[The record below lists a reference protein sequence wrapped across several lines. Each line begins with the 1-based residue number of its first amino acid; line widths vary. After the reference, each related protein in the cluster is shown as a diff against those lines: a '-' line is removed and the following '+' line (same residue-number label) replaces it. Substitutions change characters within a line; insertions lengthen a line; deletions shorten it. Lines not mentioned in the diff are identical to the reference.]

1 MTRERRALAA
11 MVAATLLW
19 GGTFVVIR
27 DSVASLAPGALVL
40 LRFAAAT
47 LVFAVLLAIL
57 RRRVGKAELRGG
69 MTSGVCAAGGF
80 LFQAIGL
87 ENTSAGSSAFLTFAG
102 TSFAAV
108 FAWVLLG
115 QRPGALLLG
124 GIGLALAGSAL
135 LTLRDGLGAG
145 PGEAWTL
152 LGALCF
158 ALQIVAIARW
168 APHADPLA
176 LAAVQ
181 AATLALVMLPW
192 TGDAIAAA
200 RSLDRSALLRHGY
213 LVLAGSVIA
222 PVLQVAAQRDLPA
235 GRIGLLFTLEPLF
248 ALAFAVTMGG
258 ERFDGRWWLGAALIL
273 AAVILVE
280 ARPSRA
286 PASSRAATS

>member
-1 MTRERRALAA
+1 

-27 DSVASLAPGALVL
+27 DSVASVAPAPLVL

-47 LVFAVLLAIL
+47 LVFAAVLPIA
-57 RRRVGKAELRGG
+57 RRRIGRAELLGG
-69 MTSGVCAAGGF
+69 AAAGVCAAGGF

-87 ENTSAGSSAFLTFAG
+87 EDTSAGSSAFLTFAG

-115 QRPGALLLG
+115 QRPGALLLA

-135 LTLRDGLGAG
+135 LTLRTGLTVG

-168 APHADPLA
+168 APRADPLA

-181 AATLALVMLPW
+181 GATLTTVMLPW
-192 TGDAIAAA
+192 SGDAMTAA
-200 RSLDRSALLRHGY
+200 RSLDGAALLRLGY
-213 LVLAGSVIA
+213 LVLAGSVVA
-222 PVLQVAAQRDLPA
+222 PVLQVVAQRDLPP
-235 GRIGLLFTLEPLF
+235 GRVGLLFTLEPLF
-248 ALAFAVTMGG
+248 ALGFAVTLGG
-258 ERFDGRWWLGAALIL
+258 ERFDERWWLGAALIL
-273 AAVILVE
+273 LAVILVE
-280 ARPSRA
+280 ARPPRA
-286 PASSRAATS
+286 AASSRAATG